1 MNEPLLITP
10 EIRLSELL
18 ERYPQ
23 LEQTLL
29 DHSSAFAKLKNPLL
43 RRTVAKVATL
53 RQVAQVGGVPL
64 ALLINQLRAAVG
76 QREDTFAETQSEAR
90 PDWLHSHAVT
100 ASLDARPMLE
110 AGEHPLGRVLNALK
124 DFPAEAVFELV
135 TPFSPAPLLE
145 QVRQKGYLVFS
156 EAVEPELI
164 KSYFFKP
171 PQP

>member
-1 MNEPLLITP
+1 MNEPVMITP
-10 EIRLSELL
+10 ETKLSDLL

-23 LEQTLL
+23 LDQALL
-29 DHSSAFAKLKNPLL
+29 DHSPAFAKLKNPLL

-64 ALLINQLRAAVG
+64 AQLINQLRAAVG
-76 QREDTFAETQSEAR
+76 QREDVFAETVSDTR
-90 PDWLHSHAVT
+90 PDWLHDHAVT
-100 ASLDARPMLE
+100 ASLDARPILE

-124 DFPAEAVFELV
+124 NFPADAVFELV

-156 EAVEPELI
+156 ETVEPELI

>member
-53 RQVAQVGGVPL
+53 QQVAQVGGVPL
-64 ALLINQLRAAVG
+64 AQLINQLRAAVG
-76 QREDTFAETQSEAR
+76 QRESDFSESQSDSR

-110 AGEHPLGRVLNALK
+110 AGEHPLVRVLNALK
-124 DFPAEAVFELV
+124 IFPRSRV
-135 TPFSPAPLLE
+135 
-145 QVRQKGYLVFS
+145 
-156 EAVEPELI
+156 
-164 KSYFFKP
+164 
-171 PQP
+171 

>member
-1 MNEPLLITP
+1 MNEPLTITP
-10 EIRLSELL
+10 ETKLGELL

-29 DHSSAFAKLKNPLL
+29 DHSPAFAKLKNPLL

-53 RQVAQVGGVPL
+53 QQVAQVGGVPL
-64 ALLINQLRAAVG
+64 AQLINQLRAAVG
-76 QREDTFAETQSEAR
+76 QRESDFSESQSDSR

-110 AGEHPLGRVLNALK
+110 AGEHPLVRVLNALK

-156 EAVEPELI
+156 ETVEPELI